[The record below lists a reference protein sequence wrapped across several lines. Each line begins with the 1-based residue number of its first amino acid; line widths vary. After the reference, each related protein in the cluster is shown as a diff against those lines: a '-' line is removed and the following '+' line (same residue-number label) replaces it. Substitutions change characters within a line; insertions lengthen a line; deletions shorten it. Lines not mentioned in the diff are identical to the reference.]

1 MHYAEV
7 VTDKASRRS
16 SLGRRALALLVVLAA
31 AWVLL
36 HFLVHLAVALAST
49 VVVVF
54 TVGALVWALRVIL

>member
-49 VVVVF
+49 VVVVL
-54 TVGALVWALRVIL
+54 TIGALVWALRVIL

>member
-1 MHYAEV
+1 VHYAEV

-49 VVVVF
+49 VVVVL
-54 TVGALVWALRVIL
+54 TIGALVWALRVIL